1 MPSFRAFQSGIGL
14 KHVLLA
20 AAAIVP
26 LLSGC
31 AGNRP
36 LFASLSTTA
45 SIPGDSASPDDLDK
59 QVQYWGD
66 RYQRN
71 EKNRDVALSYAA
83 VLRQSGNADQA
94 LAVMQKA
101 VINFP
106 DDRTVL
112 AAYGKT
118 LAAAGQLPQA
128 LDAVQRAQT
137 PDKPDWRL
145 VSTEASI
152 RDQMGDTTT
161 ARKLH
166 AQAAAAKPDDPTILS
181 NYGMSYVLT
190 GELKQAEGLL
200 NKAAAL
206 PDADARVRQ
215 NLALV
220 VGLQG
225 RFDEAE
231 KIASADLPPEQAAEN
246 VAYLKKMLAQQNT
259 WQTLQSGGKTT
270 AAAKP
275 ANAPKPTATAPA
287 KPG

>member
-1 MPSFRAFQSGIGL
+1 MPSFRACQSGIGL

-20 AAAIVP
+20 AAAVVP

-31 AGNRP
+31 ANNRP
-36 LFASLSTTA
+36 LFAALSTTA
-45 SIPGDSASPDDLDK
+45 SMPAESTSPDDLDK

-71 EKNRDVALSYAA
+71 EKNRDVALNYAA
-83 VLRQSGNADQA
+83 ALRQTGNADQA
-94 LAVMQKA
+94 LAVVQKA

-145 VSTEASI
+145 LSTEASI
-152 RDQMGDTTT
+152 RDQMGDTSNE
-161 ARKLH
+161 RKLH
-166 AQAAAAKPDDPTILS
+166 AQAAAAMPNDPTILS

-190 GELKQAEGLL
+190 GELQQAETLL
-200 NKAAAL
+200 SRAAAL
-206 PDADARVRQ
+206 PDADSRVRQ
-215 NLALV
+215 NLA
-220 VGLQG
+220 
-225 RFDEAE
+225 
-231 KIASADLPPEQAAEN
+231 
-246 VAYLKKMLAQQNT
+246 
-259 WQTLQSGGKTT
+259 
-270 AAAKP
+270 
-275 ANAPKPTATAPA
+275 
-287 KPG
+287 

>member
-1 MPSFRAFQSGIGL
+1 MPLFRGCQSGIGL
-14 KHVLLA
+14 KRAALA
-20 AAAIVP
+20 AAALVVP
-26 LLSGC
+26 LLSAC
-31 AGNRP
+31 ASDRP
-36 LFASLSTTA
+36 LFAALSTTA
-45 SIPGDSASPDDLDK
+45 SVPTDSLNPADLDK

-71 EKNRDVALSYAA
+71 EKNRDVALNYAA
-83 VLRQSGNADQA
+83 VLRQTGSADQA
-94 LAVMQKA
+94 LAVLQKA

-106 DDRTVL
+106 EDRTVL

-145 VSTEASI
+145 LSTEASI
-152 RDQMGDTTT
+152 RDQMGDTAT
-161 ARKLH
+161 ARRLH
-166 AQAAAAKPDDPTILS
+166 AQAATAVPDDPTVLS

-190 GELKQAEGLL
+190 GELRQAEALL
-200 NKAAAL
+200 TKAAAL
-206 PDADARVRQ
+206 PGADSRVRQ

-220 VGLQG
+220 IGLQG
-225 RFDEAE
+225 RFDEAQ

-259 WQTLQSGGKTT
+259 WQALQGSGKSTAKPAAG

-275 ANAPKPTATAPA
+275 PATTPR
-287 KPG
+287 PG